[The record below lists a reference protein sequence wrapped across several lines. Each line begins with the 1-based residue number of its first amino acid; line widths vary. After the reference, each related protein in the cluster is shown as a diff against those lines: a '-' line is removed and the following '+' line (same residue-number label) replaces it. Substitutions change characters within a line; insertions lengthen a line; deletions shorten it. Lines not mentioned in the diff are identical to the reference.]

1 VDKYFGEFNDIVK
14 VDGVQLAT
22 SDYVA
27 TSGSTTIELN
37 ADYLNTLAAGDHTLT
52 VGFEGGVQV
61 AESFTILPDPT
72 LPPVNP
78 PTVPTVPATPSY
90 A

>member
-1 VDKYFGEFNDIVK
+1 VDKYFEEFNDVVK
-14 VDGVQLAT
+14 VDGVQLAA
-22 SDYVA
+22 SNYEA
-27 TSGSTTIELN
+27 TSGSTNIELN
-37 ADYLNTLAAGDHTLT
+37 ADYLNTLAVGDHTLT

-61 AESFTILPDPT
+61 EESFTILSEPT

-78 PTVPTVPATPSY
+78 PTIPTNPITPTY